1 MKKSLV
7 KKKECH
13 PRPTSSTYFQ
23 YSSLGLVLL
32 VRLTT
37 SDTPATRLV
46 VALARLALRWR
57 LLPTT
62 PLQSA
67 VFHGLLQ

>member
-1 MKKSLV
+1 MHMMFFS
-7 KKKECH
+7 
-13 PRPTSSTYFQ
+13 PTYFQ

-37 SDTPATRLV
+37 SETPATRLV
-46 VALARLALRWR
+46 VALARLALSEL

-62 PLQSA
+62 PLHSG
-67 VFHGLLQ
+67 VFQGLLQ